1 MKETKEIIT
10 PIDKHKVVLKSFI
23 TGRDS
28 RELKNV
34 YFKDAEFYLD
44 GAQPKSSKLD
54 MAKLTQE
61 AEDKAIEIVVVSVDG
76 KEDNKVDAILDMKK
90 RDSDFVIDEINKIT
104 NNDFLGEKLTKPE
117 ENTE

>member
-1 MKETKEIIT
+1 MKETKEITT

-76 KEDNKVDAILDMKK
+76 KEDNKVDAILDMRKQ
-90 RDSDFVIDEINKIT
+90 DSDFVISEINKVA
-104 NNDFLGEKLTKPE
+104 NDENFLGQSQKQE
-117 ENTE
+117 ENIE